1 MPTDDRKPSR
11 NEVEKAVRD
20 ELEGRRLFSEH
31 YEVHVPDVAV
41 KFGFG
46 MATARGGFTSGST
59 VVSLRVVVSWAQGT
73 LAVDQVNDLL
83 DHLEDHW
90 VGADGEAQLDHDQCR
105 ITIEGE
111 YRWGTWTR
119 KR

>member
-41 KFGFG
+41 KFEFG
-46 MATARGGFTSGST
+46 MATARGGFKSGST
-59 VVSLRVVVSWAQGT
+59 VVSLRVVVSWERGT

-90 VGADGEAQLDHDQCR
+90 VGADGEMQLDHDQCR

-119 KR
+119 TR